1 MDKLTMNRGLFDR
14 TIRMLERSLD
24 LSTVRH
30 KVLSSNVANV
40 ETPHYAAKDI
50 SFQKALERSSQQAI
64 SISLQKTHPDHFAE
78 DLSTELEIMSSK
90 EGINI
95 DEEMAKLAEN
105 NLMFQAGVQ
114 ALLKKLE
121 ALKVTIIEGGK

>member
-1 MDKLTMNRGLFDR
+1 MDKLSMNKSLFDK
-14 TIRMLERSLD
+14 TIHLLERSLD
-24 LSTVRH
+24 LNTSRH
-30 KVLSSNVANV
+30 KVLSGNVANV
-40 ETPHYAAKDI
+40 ETPNYAAKDI
-50 SFQKALERSSQQAI
+50 SFQRALERSLQQTI
-64 SISLQKTHPDHFAE
+64 GVSLQKTHPDHLAE
-78 DLSTELEIMSSK
+78 DLNTELEMISK
-90 EGINI
+90 DGINI

>member
-1 MDKLTMNRGLFDR
+1 MDKLSMNRNLFDK
-14 TIRMLERSLD
+14 TIRLLERSLD
-24 LSTVRH
+24 LSTFRH
-30 KVLSSNVANV
+30 KVLSGNVANV
-40 ETPHYAAKDI
+40 ETPNYAAKDI
-50 SFQKALERSSQQAI
+50 SFQKALEQSFQQTVGV
-64 SISLQKTHPDHFAE
+64 SLQKTHPDHLAE
-78 DLSTELEIMSSK
+78 DLNMELEMRSK
-90 EGINI
+90 DGVNI